1 MYNTASN
8 IEIGKYISLKIKEKY
23 NGNASSFCKDILK
36 IRNEDPTDKTS
47 LALLKSRVNKIIKGT
62 NGIQIDDL
70 CYFTELFDITCE
82 ELLSAGEYRIVNT
95 NRYTNYAFAS
105 STDEE
110 YWNKYLKR
118 ADLIFHNTDE
128 YGKTVIDYMFE
139 FKNYKLLKY
148 LISKNV
154 IWFVDEEAE
163 YGLYFFAGTSIERKP
178 TKTMASELQL
188 ELDKDKLRTDMIS
201 LSIDNHDYNL
211 LDNLHAKE
219 IPPLYMP
226 DCVGRCM
233 EIQDYYNEEM
243 VRKIAESSDGNLISY
258 FSKSFDIKNND
269 KSEEFIFPY
278 IGRLADMMIK
288 NKSHY
293 TAFVLE
299 SVLRHNEKQ
308 FEKLSQVITEAYKSF
323 RQENVYIDKNTA
335 FDYITRYYF
344 CFAENGVFSYKY
356 SNRLRIASN
365 VICISEQSK
374 EPNINLLIDKI
385 NDYFYDIKSLNKSKL
400 LTEEK

>member
-82 ELLSAGEYRIVNT
+82 ELLSAGDCKIVNT

-148 LISKNV
+148 LISKKV
-154 IWFVDEEAE
+154 IWFVDEKAE
-163 YGLYFFAGTSIERKP
+163 CGSYFFAGTSIERKP

-226 DCVGRCM
+226 ECAGNL
-233 EIQDYYNEEM
+233 EKYNYYNQDM
-243 VRKIAESSDGNLISY
+243 VCKIADSSDGNLISY
-258 FSKSFDIKNND
+258 FSKSFEIDNKGKTD
-269 KSEEFIFPY
+269 EFIFPY
-278 IGRLADMMIK
+278 IGSLSDMMIK
-288 NKSHY
+288 SKSHY

-299 SVLRHNEKQ
+299 AVLRHNEKQ
-308 FEKLSQVITEAYKSF
+308 FKKLSQVITEVYKSF
-323 RQENVYIDKNTA
+323 KQENIYFDKNTA

-356 SNRLRIASN
+356 SNSLRMASN

-374 EPNINLLIDKI
+374 ETNINLLIDKI

>member
-23 NGNASSFCKDILK
+23 NGNASSFCKAILK

-82 ELLSAGEYRIVNT
+82 ELLSAGDCKIVNT

-148 LISKNV
+148 LISKKV

-178 TKTMASELQL
+178 IKTISSELQL
-188 ELDKDKLRTDMIS
+188 ELDKDKLRTNMVS
-201 LSIDNHDYNL
+201 LAIDNHDYNL

-226 DCVGRCM
+226 ECAGNL
-233 EIQDYYNEEM
+233 EKYNYYNQDM
-243 VRKIAESSDGNLISY
+243 VCKIADSSDGNLISY
-258 FSKSFDIKNND
+258 FSKSFEIDNKGKTD
-269 KSEEFIFPY
+269 EFIFPY
-278 IGRLADMMIK
+278 IGSLADMMIK

-400 LTEEK
+400 ITEEK